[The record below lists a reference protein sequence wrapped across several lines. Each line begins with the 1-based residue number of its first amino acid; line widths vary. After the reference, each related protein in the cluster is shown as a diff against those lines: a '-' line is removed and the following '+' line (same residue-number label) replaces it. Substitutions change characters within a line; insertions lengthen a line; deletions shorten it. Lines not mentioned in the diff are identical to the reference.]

1 MNKKLIAVA
10 VAGLF
15 VAPAA
20 ALAQSSVTISGKL
33 MTSFGQYNQAIG
45 TGKYYLQQEWS
56 NRSARCVLTG
66 T

>member
-20 ALAQSSVTISGKL
+20 ALAQSSVTISGVLKA
-33 MTSFGQYNQAIG
+33 SFGDYSLGGRAAG
-45 TGKYYLQQEWS
+45 STGKSSES
-56 NRSARCVLTG
+56 EVKD
-66 T
+66 